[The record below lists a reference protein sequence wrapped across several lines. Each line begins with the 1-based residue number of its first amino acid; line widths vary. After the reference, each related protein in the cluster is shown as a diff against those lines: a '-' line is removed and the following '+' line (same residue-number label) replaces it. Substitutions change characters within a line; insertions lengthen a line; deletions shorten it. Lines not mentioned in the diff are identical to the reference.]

1 MNFDTTNPM
10 LMLIDLQNAID
21 DPSWG
26 VRNNPEAEDKIQ
38 TLLKNWRAKKLPIL
52 HIKHMSTE
60 PESKYFPGTV
70 GNDFKQV
77 AMPLDSEDVIEKDT
91 NSAFIRTNL
100 DGYLQERSISEV
112 VIVGVITNNSV
123 EATARMSGNLGYK
136 TFVVSDATYT
146 FDMKDFAGQLHTAE
160 TVHNMSLANLQG
172 EYAHILNTE
181 EVLKRIVSGEDQC
194 TKTS

>member
-1 MNFDTTNPM
+1 MNFDTTNPL

-38 TLLKNWRAKKLPIL
+38 ALLKVWREKKRPIL

-60 PESKYFPGTV
+60 SESKYFPDTA

-146 FDMKDFAGQLHTAE
+146 FDMKDFAGQLQTAE

-181 EVLKRIVSGEDQC
+181 EVLKRIVSGEYQC

>member
-1 MNFDTTNPM
+1 MNFDTTNPL

-38 TLLKNWRAKKLPIL
+38 ALLKVWREKKRPIL

-60 PESKYFPGTV
+60 SESKYFPGTA
-70 GNDFKQV
+70 GNDFKQF
-77 AMPLDSEDVIEKDT
+77 AMPLDSEDIIEKDT

-146 FDMKDFAGQLHTAE
+146 FDMKDFRGQLHTAE

-181 EVLKRIVSGEDQC
+181 AVLKRIVSGEY
-194 TKTS
+194 

>member
-1 MNFDTTNPM
+1 MNFDTTNPL

-26 VRNNPEAEDKIQ
+26 VRNNLEAEDKIQ
-38 TLLKNWRAKKLPIL
+38 VLLKVWRAKKLPIL

-60 PESKYFPGTV
+60 PESKYFPGTA

-77 AMPLDSEDVIEKDT
+77 AMPLSSEDIMEKDT

-100 DGYLQERSISEV
+100 DGYLKARNISDV

-136 TFVVSDATYT
+136 TFVVSDATFT
-146 FDMKDFAGQLHTAE
+146 FDMKDFAGQLQTAE
-160 TVHNMSLANLQG
+160 TVHNISLANLQG

-181 EVLKRIVSGEDQC
+181 GILKLIGSGEY
-194 TKTS
+194 